1 MMDTRLRQHSVVL
14 DLRLA
19 QRRRVGRDYDKLGL
33 TATHVLQ
40 GTLQTKRNLTR
51 LHHELKLRV
60 DVVLTGLL
68 RLCLRSHDLHEVSYF
83 KTIRINAAHGQVTMT
98 SEC

>member
-1 MMDTRLRQHSVVL
+1 VVDTRLRQHSVVL

-68 RLCLRSHDLHEVSYF
+68 RLCLRSHDLHEVRYF